1 MKIHTS
7 HSKKELLEIVSSFDL
22 NVENKYDLNKSELV
36 ISINK
41 AISLKDEIPADD
53 EYFFVENKKELIEY
67 LESPNQ
73 SKVLTIKEKNALML
87 IAKKVII
94 YCRNGH
100 YLASSGYDS
109 YDDLWFDVKYLEKYG
124 DVPSSRRAVNLMNDD
139 PKRYEK
145 LVPIISKRILKKME
159 KSNELKRLQQ
169 RSLTIKNEKI
179 FLSFD

>member
-22 NVENKYDLNKSELV
+22 AVENKYDLNKSELV
-36 ISINK
+36 IAIIME
-41 AISLKDEIPADD
+41 ISLKEEIPPDD

-87 IAKKVII
+87 TAKKVII
-94 YCRNGH
+94 YCRNGF
-100 YLASSGYDS
+100 YLASSGYS
-109 YDDLWFDVKYLEKYG
+109 HYDELWRDVKYLEKYG

-139 PKRYEK
+139 PKKYEK
-145 LVPIISKRILKKME
+145 LIPIISKRILKKME
-159 KSNELKRLQQ
+159 KANELKRLQQ
-169 RSLTIKNEKI
+169 RSLTITQGKVY
-179 FLSFD
+179 LSFD